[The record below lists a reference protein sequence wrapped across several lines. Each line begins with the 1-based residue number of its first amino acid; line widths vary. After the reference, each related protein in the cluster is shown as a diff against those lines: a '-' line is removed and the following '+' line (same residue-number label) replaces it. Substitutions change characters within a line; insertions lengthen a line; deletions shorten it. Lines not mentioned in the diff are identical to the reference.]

1 MFTDCCQNKTENG
14 LFWNEKYCPI
24 LGNVL
29 FFLTYF
35 VTFPL
40 LGNKPI

>member
-1 MFTDCCQNKTENG
+1 MITDRCQDKIETD

-29 FFLTYF
+29 FF
-35 VTFPL
+35 
-40 LGNKPI
+40 